1 MDRRSD
7 EYLAKKKEA
16 AEPLWKALELII
28 PDIRER
34 AEEGTVMVGTPLTH
48 QRFTRRHKGTYGP
61 EGGKE
66 RGDLEFASPATPI
79 PGLVLCGDR

>member
-1 MDRRSD
+1 MPCGAILSHFARTFAFTITLTLTLTLSSSH
-7 EYLAKKKEA
+7 
-16 AEPLWKALELII
+16 PLILTSSHLILSFSH
-28 PDIRER
+28 PH
-34 AEEGTVMVGTPLTH
+34 PH
-48 QRFTRRHKGTYGP
+48 PQGTYGP